1 MRKPA
6 DLAYGVEEGPP
17 MGVALVV
24 ALQHVLVLS
33 VNLVNPLLL
42 ARQAGMSDA
51 VTADIIRLG
60 MVALAAGLLLQATRR
75 GPVGCHY
82 LAPMVFAAPMLAPGF
97 LAVQAGG
104 MPLFWGMTIVAG
116 LVTLVL
122 SSVWGRLRTLI
133 PPELAGL
140 VVFLVGGLLG
150 VAALRMLLQAD
161 GTLRATDASLALV
174 TLAVMIAVNVWG
186 KGRVRLFSVM
196 VGMLVGSVGALAVG
210 ALQADK
216 LRAVAQLPLLDLPGL
231 GHMAWSF
238 DARFIVPFAV
248 ASLACAMVTTAVV
261 TSFQRITDADWV
273 RPDMGSIAA
282 GMRGDGAGT
291 LISGALCTYGQGISP
306 SNAGLVS
313 ATGVASRVIAYP
325 AAGLLLLG
333 AVVPAIAGLL
343 IILPV
348 STLAAAVLFPAS
360 FMMISGVQ
368 IITSRVLDARRTLV
382 IGLGVL
388 TFILI
393 SAAPKA
399 LADAPEWLQPIVGTP
414 LVLAMLVA
422 LGLNLVF
429 RIGIRR
435 QVDFPVQVGTTTTQQ
450 MEDFVTRTAATW
462 GARQDTVGRVKVA
475 LVEATEVVSEL
486 ADRAHPVTLRLAYD
500 EFDIDLTV
508 TWRGEAFDL
517 RETPPTQED
526 FLQERGHHLMAGFL
540 IRQRTDRA
548 TSTCEDGACT
558 LRLRFKQ

>member
-1 MRKPA
+1 
-6 DLAYGVEEGPP
+6 
-17 MGVALVV
+17 
-24 ALQHVLVLS
+24 
-33 VNLVNPLLL
+33 
-42 ARQAGMSDA
+42 
-51 VTADIIRLG
+51 
-60 MVALAAGLLLQATRR
+60 
-75 GPVGCHY
+75 
-82 LAPMVFAAPMLAPGF
+82 
-97 LAVQAGG
+97 
-104 MPLFWGMTIVAG
+104 
-116 LVTLVL
+116 
-122 SSVWGRLRTLI
+122 
-133 PPELAGL
+133 
-140 VVFLVGGLLG
+140 
-150 VAALRMLLQAD
+150 
-161 GTLRATDASLALV
+161 
-174 TLAVMIAVNVWG
+174 
-186 KGRVRLFSVM
+186 
-196 VGMLVGSVGALAVG
+196 
-210 ALQADK
+210 
-216 LRAVAQLPLLDLPGL
+216 
-231 GHMAWSF
+231 MAWSF

-333 AVVPAIAGLL
+333 AVVPAIGGLL

-548 TSTCEDGACT
+548 GVTSEDGMCA
-558 LRLRFKQ
+558 LRLKFKQ